1 MFDAEEKTEKWTKAA
16 AAHLDLIAA
25 AEAAGYKLYCEYNAD
40 GTIDPF
46 MSYYNMSLKR
56 FSEGNKEIVFGRPEN
71 ADLYYWQ
78 DHHLP
83 KGIGGNAAM
92 GVTQELVDAFYMKNG
107 EVPVVGYNEDGS
119 PIINPESGYVEKGFS
134 TETEFRTTK
143 WPGGGPSHLA
153 DKETGMSP
161 VTEEGTYNMYCNREP
176 RFYVSVIYNGAWLG
190 VDNRHVEFL
199 QGGRDTD
206 MTFDSPQNGYNVR
219 KRISLDVFPRE
230 NKYVYQPGILYRMAD
245 AYLGYA
251 EALNESS
258 SAPTADVYKY
268 VNLIRE
274 RAGIP
279 ALKEGLSKEEMRAAI
294 QQERRVEFNCEG
306 IRFHDIRRWKLGE
319 KYLGGKLYGMNHD
332 GSEKSD
338 DVNNPKAFYKR
349 TYYKSRTFN
358 KRMYLWP
365 VPQAQMDINP
375 KLRQAPGY

>member
-1 MFDAEEKTEKWTKAA
+1 
-16 AAHLDLIAA
+16 
-25 AEAAGYKLYCEYNAD
+25 
-40 GTIDPF
+40 
-46 MSYYNMSLKR
+46 
-56 FSEGNKEIVFGRPEN
+56 
-71 ADLYYWQ
+71 
-78 DHHLP
+78 
-83 KGIGGNAAM
+83 
-92 GVTQELVDAFYMKNG
+92 MKNG
-107 EVPVVGYNEDGS
+107 EMPILGYNEDGS
-119 PIINPESGYVEKGFS
+119 PIINPESGYVENGFS
-134 TETEFRTTK
+134 TNTEYRTTK
-143 WPGGGPSHLA
+143 WPGGGPSNLA
-153 DKETGMSP
+153 NKETGVSP

-190 VDNRHVEFL
+190 VDNRRVDFL

-219 KRISLDVFPRE
+219 KRISLDVLPRDG
-230 NKYVYQPGILYRMAD
+230 KYVYQPGILYRMAE

-258 SAPTADVYKY
+258 PAPTPDVYKY

-306 IRFHDIRRWKLGE
+306 IRFHDLRRWKIAD

-338 DVNNPKAFYKR
+338 DVNNPKAFIR
-349 TYYKSRTFN
+349 ELTTRA
-358 KRMYLWP
+358 
-365 VPQAQMDINP
+365 VPSTKECIYGP
-375 KLRQAPGY
+375 FRRLRWTSTPI